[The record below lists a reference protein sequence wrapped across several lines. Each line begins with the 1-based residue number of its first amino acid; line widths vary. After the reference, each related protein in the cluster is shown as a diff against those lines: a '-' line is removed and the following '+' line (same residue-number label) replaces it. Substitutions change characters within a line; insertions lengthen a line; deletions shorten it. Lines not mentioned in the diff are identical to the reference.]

1 VLAVLILAASNR
13 GSNRP
18 WCHIHAVVGCL
29 AADERPAS
37 GKVPSVLGHRLEHR
51 GLVIGLVVL
60 VGLSAAAALA
70 AQVLFDPY
78 SVPSSSMA
86 PAVGPGD
93 RVLAWSYV
101 WGGPQRGDIVIFEPP
116 PAASADGAT
125 FPSVIGRVVG
135 VGGDLIGFANGEL
148 MVNGQVPDERYLA
161 AGTVTN
167 GRASVEVPSG
177 SIYVLGD
184 SRETAQDS
192 RSYGPVPNHN
202 VQARVAF
209 TNVPLDWITLS
220 AVVAVGAA
228 LVLVLLRSASDRRDL
243 RRASSDPRF
252 F

>member
-1 VLAVLILAASNR
+1 MLAVLILAASNR

-192 RSYGPVPNHN
+192 RSYG
-202 VQARVAF
+202 ARAQPQRAGACRVHERAAR
-209 TNVPLDWITLS
+209 LDHAGCRRRRWGGTRPRPS
-220 AVVAVGAA
+220 QVSE
-228 LVLVLLRSASDRRDL
+228 RSSGSPAG
-243 RRASSDPRF
+243 
-252 F
+252 

>member
-1 VLAVLILAASNR
+1 
-13 GSNRP
+13 
-18 WCHIHAVVGCL
+18 
-29 AADERPAS
+29 
-37 GKVPSVLGHRLEHR
+37 
-51 GLVIGLVVL
+51 
-60 VGLSAAAALA
+60 
-70 AQVLFDPY
+70 
-78 SVPSSSMA
+78 
-86 PAVGPGD
+86 
-93 RVLAWSYV
+93 
-101 WGGPQRGDIVIFEPP
+101 
-116 PAASADGAT
+116 
-125 FPSVIGRVVG
+125 
-135 VGGDLIGFANGEL
+135 

-209 TNVPLDWITLS
+209 TNVPLDWITLA